1 MRNPEAMLL
10 IIASIMLFDEMLN
23 QMKESIAEYEANPC
37 EETKS
42 KITMHSLMLVS
53 KAKVDLEGGDV
64 FDSIKE
70 MEQHKEA
77 HDIGSRI
84 MGTNKNQE

>member
-1 MRNPEAMLL
+1 MKNPEALL
-10 IIASIMLFDEMLN
+10 LFMASIMPFDEMVD
-23 QMKESIAEYEANPC
+23 QMKESIAAYEANPC

-42 KITMHSLMLVS
+42 KITMHSLMIMS
-53 KAKVDLEGGDV
+53 KAKLDLEGGNV
-64 FDSIKE
+64 FSSIKE

-84 MGTNKNQE
+84 MGTNKEQE